1 MKTRRIRKQLINPQI
16 NEVKRKGFAPNETG
30 SPNQCQC
37 TIACT
42 KPALPKRAF
51 CIDHLRMCP
60 NKSPLSGW
68 EPEFDPSLWNLY
80 IAIKE
85 THNCFSYAMNVFD
98 KKQIAKCKGKNECNA
113 PFHQPGASAGYAKFD
128 ESNPKTCPNMIARI
142 LGDNPTSYLTELSS
156 PCKKDYSKIA
166 LIVDESD
173 YYHFLRMDSNGY
185 WSHKPG
191 AQRVINT
198 DAYGH
203 RIWDPK
209 LANYDYKS
217 RGKNDL
223 KYDIFCCYMCVVRNT
238 PLYMKVG
245 GGKI

>member
-1 MKTRRIRKQLINPQI
+1 MRTRRIKKNYTHPS
-16 NEVKRKGFAPNETG
+16 KRKGFAEYETG

-37 TIACT
+37 AITCSN
-42 KPALPKRAF
+42 KALPKQAF
-51 CIDHLRMCP
+51 CHIHLKTCP
-60 NKSPLSGW
+60 RNSPLSNW

-98 KKQIAKCKGKNECNA
+98 RKQISKCKGKSECNA
-113 PFHQPGASAGYAKFD
+113 PFHQPGAASGYSGFSDSK
-128 ESNPKTCPNMIARI
+128 PKTCPNMIARI
-142 LGDNPTSYLTELSS
+142 LGDNPTTYVTDFTTQ
-156 PCKKDYSKIA
+156 CKPSFSKIA

-173 YYHFLRMDSNGY
+173 DYHFLRMDSSGY

-191 AQRVINT
+191 AQRVINF

-203 RIWDPK
+203 KIWDPK
-209 LANYDYKS
+209 LANYDYVS
-217 RGKNDL
+217 RGKSDL
-223 KYDIFCCYMCVVRNT
+223 KYDIFCNYLCVPRNR

-245 GGKI
+245 GALV